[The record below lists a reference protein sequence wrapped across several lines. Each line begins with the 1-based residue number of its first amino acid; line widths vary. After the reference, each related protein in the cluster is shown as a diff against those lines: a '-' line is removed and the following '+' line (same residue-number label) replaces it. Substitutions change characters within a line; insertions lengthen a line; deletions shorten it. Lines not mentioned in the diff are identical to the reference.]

1 MKKTSVTW
9 LDEQCVQVQIPQ
21 KSKGICENSI
31 CESSI
36 QVIND
41 QQKVEDSNFQM
52 NQNNLIYDQVITTTF
67 NNESYQDLRI
77 GEQHRQKWAEV
88 QIGQKIL
95 KSSPNLTQIELN
107 NQDNKSIKVDGEQK
121 QDEKLQ
127 EEDLQELQCQT
138 IDQTF
143 QERGQVNETQDVNN
157 SNQIVDRFF
166 KGHQIQCR
174 SNSRKGTRRIQ
185 SGEFQSLDQSK
196 MFETSDLNN
205 RSFSNSSRQHRGSYR
220 FKPDDPIFAE
230 SGFKKKKNWKT
241 IGGTKI
247 DSQDS
252 DNNEDAINYRSQK
265 KIHRTS
271 QEVWKKSFFH
281 ILIFFNRFIYRNKQ
295 KLIYFKPQ
303 ELMKNQWNAIND
315 LVQEFSQKLLGPI
328 PIILPYNK
336 ISIFWDLVLIFF
348 IFLNSFTI
356 PFEICYAD
364 AQEISQFFSQLT
376 RLVFMFEFVV
386 QVNTAYYENGVLQK
400 NRLKILFNYINSHLL
415 IDTIAYSSLWLN
427 HLGYPS
433 LKIIFLIKYFSFYE
447 IIEKIAESFQFSS
460 KYHLIINILTLLLE
474 IFMLCHLF
482 ACAWFKLGDYQQSI
496 GLQNNWIAAN
506 NLVNTSMISQ
516 YISSIYF
523 SIVTVGTIGYGDIV
537 PKSDGEKVFI
547 SSMAI
552 FTSIIFGYILM
563 NIQNV
568 YKEYYCVKKVYIKH
582 LAQLNNY
589 LFSRDVN
596 PHLQQM
602 ARKYLKYVHTQ
613 NFQKG
618 VHPNQTLNILSK
630 FLREEITEEIF
641 KRSIKNIPFLQQF
654 SQQFLN
660 ALSLKMKEVSY
671 GPDEMIMKSGS
682 YHVPQ
687 LYYILKGKVEVYLDQ
702 SNKQNL
708 KQNFFSE
715 YQTFYEYKE
724 NQSFG
729 QYEFIS
735 QVHQSSINAKSLE
748 ITTVHQIALTDF
760 IEVINQFSIDKEKY
774 LELKDKLN
782 LNENF
787 QCAKVYCQSCK
798 SSQHI
803 LKDCP
808 LFFYKPAKHK
818 IIRFYNLQQEDERKS
833 IKRSLDRLVLNSLA
847 FQQEIEDDCLFFRE
861 ENEEELGSMIQIEPD
876 LQSQS
881 KKQVQKE
888 KKSQDM
894 FSLNIPQVEK
904 LGNGSR
910 ISINI
915 PRSSFQL
922 NNQGNSQQLIQT
934 ENKIVEQENED
945 SKTDFPKESA
955 QEAVQMTLNSIKK
968 DSSKSKLDNDSQQS
982 SFKSSTESQDSS
994 DDQYQ
999 SKQSNKNLNSR
1010 KSLNDCGFQNQK
1022 SRVPS
1027 MRVNNRQEF
1036 QKKAT
1041 LLSARTKKN
1050 WNTLEKNQTLIDVN
1064 LQDYRRPSQ
1073 LLLNDPKLATQVKQN
1088 YKRLITI
1095 GQMQQ
1100 VLEIMHMQN
1109 AQKVVKQIIEH
1120 KEDIPTET
1128 VRTFKIYM
1136 THNNIGSI
1144 IKQYQKFKMKERLKK
1159 KIVKSADIDNPFIIK
1174 QFANHPPNSP
1184 N

>member
-1 MKKTSVTW
+1 
-9 LDEQCVQVQIPQ
+9 
-21 KSKGICENSI
+21 
-31 CESSI
+31 
-36 QVIND
+36 
-41 QQKVEDSNFQM
+41 M
-52 NQNNLIYDQVITTTF
+52 NQNNLIYDQIITTNC
-67 NNESYQDLRI
+67 NNESSQDLRI
-77 GEQHRQKWAEV
+77 GE
-88 QIGQKIL
+88 
-95 KSSPNLTQIELN
+95 ELRKKQFK
-107 NQDNKSIKVDGEQK
+107 NQDNRSFKEKGYQKEDGKSS
-121 QDEKLQ
+121 
-127 EEDLQELQCQT
+127 EEDFQELKSQT
-138 IDQTF
+138 IDKGF
-143 QERGQVNETQDVNN
+143 QEIDYVNETQNAN
-157 SNQIVDRFF
+157 QSNQIVDRFF
-166 KGHQIQCR
+166 KGQQIQCR

-185 SGEFQSLDQSK
+185 SGECQSIDQSK
-196 MFETSDLNN
+196 MIETQDLNN
-205 RSFSNSSRQHRGSYR
+205 KSSCNASRQHRGSCR
-220 FKPDDPIFAE
+220 FKADDPIFAE
-230 SGFKKKKNWKT
+230 SGFKKKKNFKT
-241 IGGTKI
+241 FGGTKV
-247 DSQDS
+247 DSQES
-252 DNNEDAINYRSQK
+252 ENNEDVLNYKSQK

-271 QEVWKKSFFH
+271 QEVWKSSFFH

-295 KLIYFKPQ
+295 KLIYFKPH
-303 ELMKNQWNAIND
+303 ELLKNQWNAIND
-315 LVQEFSQKLLGPI
+315 LASHQKNEGRNKYQMNENYFRSRFKFIRKVRISWLLLKKKMKIFLIPFSVFKNKVQEFSQKLLGPI

-336 ISIFWDLVLIFF
+336 ISIFWDLLLIFF

-364 AQEISQFFSQLT
+364 AQEISQFFSQLAK
-376 RLVFMFEFVV
+376 LIFMLDFAV

-400 NRLKILFNYINSHLL
+400 NRIKILFNYINSHLL
-415 IDTIAYSSLWLN
+415 IDTIAYLSLWVN
-427 HLGYPS
+427 PLGYPS

-460 KYHLIINILTLLLE
+460 KYHFVINILTLLLE

-496 GLQNNWIAAN
+496 GQQNNWVAAN
-506 NLVNTSMISQ
+506 NLANTSMLSQ

-523 SIVTVGTIGYGDIV
+523 SIITVGTIGYGDIV
-537 PKSDGEKVFI
+537 PKSDIEKVFI

-568 YKEYYCVKKVYIKH
+568 YKEYYCVKKIYIKH

-630 FLREEITEEIF
+630 FLREEIIEEIF

-654 SQQFLN
+654 SQHFLN

-671 GPDEMIMKSGS
+671 GPDEMIMKFGS
-682 YHVPQ
+682 YQVPQ
-687 LYYILKGKVEVYLDQ
+687 LYYILKGRVEVYLDQ

-708 KQNFFSE
+708 KQSFFSE

-748 ITTVHQIALTDF
+748 ITTVHQISFTDF

-787 QCAKVYCQSCK
+787 QCARVYCQSCK
-798 SSQHI
+798 SSQHM

-808 LFFYKPAKHK
+808 LFFYKPAKHN
-818 IIRFYNLQQEDERKS
+818 IIRFSNLQQEYERKS
-833 IKRSLDRLVLNSLA
+833 IKRSTDRLILNSLA
-847 FQQEIEDDCLFFRE
+847 FQQEIEDDCMFFRE
-861 ENEEELGSMIQIEPD
+861 ENEEELGSMIQLEPD
-876 LQSQS
+876 EQSQKQ
-881 KKQVQKE
+881 KKTQKE
-888 KKSQDM
+888 KKSQDI
-894 FSLNIPQVEK
+894 FSLNIPQMEK
-904 LGNGSR
+904 VGGSGSR

-922 NNQGNSQQLIQT
+922 NNQGNSQQFIQA
-934 ENKIVEQENED
+934 ENKIVEEENED
-945 SKTDFPKESA
+945 SKTEFPKDSA
-955 QEAVQMTLNSIKK
+955 QENVQQTTLNSIKK
-968 DSSKSKLDNDSQQS
+968 DSTKSKLDNESEKS
-982 SFKSSTESQDSS
+982 SFKSSSESQDSS

-999 SKQSNKNLNSR
+999 SKHSNKNLNSR
-1010 KSLNDCGFQNQK
+1010 RSLNDNGMQNLK
-1022 SRVPS
+1022 SRIS
-1027 MRVNNRQEF
+1027 ITRINSRQEF

-1050 WNTLEKNQTLIDVN
+1050 WNTLDKNQTLIDGN
-1064 LQDYRRPSQ
+1064 LQECRRPSQ
-1073 LLLNDPKLATQVKQN
+1073 ILLNDPKLVTQVKQN

-1100 VLEIMHMQN
+1100 VLEIMQMQS

-1144 IKQYQKFKMKERLKK
+1144 IRQYQNFKMKERLRK
-1159 KIVKSADIDNPFIIK
+1159 KIVKSADIDNPLKIK
-1174 QFANHPPNSP
+1174 QFFHHPPNSP
-1184 N
+1184 NSNQLIKL